1 MHPSLAEK
9 FKSRVFLEKT
19 INAINMTED
28 MKPELRTKSL
38 WSIWMFGLEQGLAF
52 TFWVSSIHALGCEQ
66 GSGSIQSLET
76 AVWWDWVL
84 VVVSSFHEPLELLHQ
99 LSSSSFI
106 SLVIPFISLQW
117 AKILNET
124 LCSQKSGPNWAC
136 PPPSTF
142 RVRT

>member
-1 MHPSLAEK
+1 
-9 FKSRVFLEKT
+9 
-19 INAINMTED
+19 

-38 WSIWMFGLEQGLAF
+38 WHSWMFGLEQGLAF
-52 TFWVSSIHALGCEQ
+52 ILWVFAVHVLGSWQ
-66 GSGSIQSLET
+66 GNGSFQSLET

-84 VVVSSFHEPLELLHQ
+84 AVVFSFHKPFALLHQ

-106 SLVIPFISLQW
+106 SLVIPFISFQW
-117 AKILNET
+117 GKILNET

-142 RVRT
+142 RVRTLGKMRNGKYYQAYLQSSTPTQQLYFI